1 MLRTVQSIRFSDVDA
16 PYYTYKQYLIDTYGH
31 RVYRVPV
38 DLGWG
43 CPNREDDGSGGC
55 TFCPGDGARGM
66 QITGKADIAEQV
78 RAGVDFARERYGVE
92 YFMAYIQAFTG
103 THADLDEQERQ
114 YRRVL
119 ASYPFESL
127 TIGTRPDCLPEPTL
141 DLLSEFRQEVDV
153 IVELGVQTVHD
164 ATLDRIRRGH
174 DWTESQTAIDALTA
188 RGIRVIAHVILG
200 LPGETPEHFART
212 ADTLAQL
219 PLDGVKIH
227 NLHVIRG
234 TALADEYE
242 AHPFPTMDEDD
253 YAEELIG
260 FIQRLPPNMAI
271 LRIRTDTP
279 KEDLIAPRWHLKKG
293 GFIHMIEQRMRT
305 TGRRQGDLSTDNGD

>member
-1 MLRTVQSIRFSDVDA
+1 M

-31 RVYRVPV
+31 RVYRVPI

-43 CPNREDDGSGGC
+43 CPNRNAGGSGGC

-66 QITGKADIAEQV
+66 QITGKEAIEAQV
-78 RAGVDFARERYGVE
+78 KAGVDFARERYGVQH
-92 YFMAYIQAFTG
+92 FMAYIQAFTG
-103 THADLDEQERQ
+103 THAGLAEQEKQ

-119 ASYPFESL
+119 AGYPFESL

-141 DLLSEFRQEVDV
+141 DLLSEFRQELDV

-174 DWTESQTAIDALTA
+174 RWAESLAAIEALAA
-188 RGIRVIAHVILG
+188 RRIRVIAHVILG
-200 LPGETPEHFART
+200 LPGETPAHFART
-212 ADTLAQL
+212 SDTLAHL
-219 PLDGVKIH
+219 PLDGVKLH

-234 TALADEYE
+234 TPLADEY
-242 AHPFPTMDEDD
+242 ARHPFPVMDEDD
-253 YAEELIG
+253 YAEEVIG
-260 FIQRLPPNMAI
+260 FVQRLPPHMTI

-279 KEDLIAPRWHLKKG
+279 AEELIAPRWHLKKG
-293 GFIHMIEQRMRT
+293 SFIHMVEQRMRT
-305 TGRRQGDLSTDNGD
+305 TNRRQGDRFAG